1 MKGICNNMKKINP
14 IVYAAVAAFV
24 IIVTGIILTIKE
36 VNKGPEIQSTPNLI
50 EIESESVNK
59 SEIKETDLQ
68 ITETTTELPT
78 IIETEPAT
86 EIGTE
91 KTTQKETVSEII
103 MPTKPAVE
111 ITENSTE
118 ALTIPEVPT
127 EGLTEIPSET
137 QTETQTEPATESVTY
152 SEYIFTPYSKDVII
166 CKTYAEA
173 QNMNVRK
180 LELAESLYRANTNYD
195 IYKEKIIELVE
206 GINNERSS
214 RNLPDLK
221 LNESLSKNAGV
232 ISTENA
238 YCGFLI
244 TAIDENGRKISL
256 TPELSSVYDLM
267 INNGKNGYF
276 SEKYLRFTSDIS
288 SALEKLTSSSVVM
301 SDKYEE
307 IGIGIDKS
315 EDNVYYITVFLFT
328 EV

>member
-1 MKGICNNMKKINP
+1 MKKINP
-14 IVYAAVAAFV
+14 ILYAAVAAIA

-59 SEIKETDLQ
+59 SEVKETDLQ
-68 ITETTTELPT
+68 ITETTTEFPT

-91 KTTQKETVSEII
+91 KTTQKETVSEIKL
-103 MPTKPAVE
+103 PTKPAME

-127 EGLTEIPSET
+127 EGLTELPSET
-137 QTETQTEPATESVTY
+137 QTETETESVTY
-152 SEYIFTPYSKDVII
+152 SEYIFTPYSKDAII

-173 QNMNVRK
+173 QNMNIRK
-180 LELAESLYRANTNYD
+180 LEIAESLYRANTNYD

-214 RNLPDLK
+214 HNLPDLK

-232 ISTENA
+232 ISAENA

-244 TAIDENGRKISL
+244 TAIDENGQKLSL